1 LLGRLAG
8 DLHHELGPN
17 LLSVAVH
24 GSWVAGDFVEGRSGL
39 GVLVVLA
46 HDPDRTVL
54 GRVALVHQ
62 RLVRDY
68 PQWAEHIEVDYVSPA
83 AVADALEGRRDHS
96 MLRICPGELLHIDR
110 VSQQYMMNWR
120 SAVEHNQVLFGQP
133 PGDVLPWIDDHVVR
147 EAIADNLRQWPE
159 WSLDLRGAGGE
170 AYAVLT
176 VCRAAVLLRSGRF
189 ISKRAAAEELAATHP
204 QWAELIDWARHWWYA
219 GGLSIEPGRLRHRDQ
234 RRAGR
239 CAARAGR
246 RGRRGAAAT
255 LPRRPHP
262 GRRATG
268 TGASCGA
275 LRRRRPT
282 RGQRPARVTRRA
294 DPRPGRGERIEP
306 QRLTRLRLDPWK
318 VSHTHSIVSPGVAA
332 DGCGAR
338 S

>member
-1 LLGRLAG
+1 MATAGDLLGRLAG

-68 PQWAEHIEVDYVSPA
+68 PQWADHIEVDYVSPA

-204 QWAELIDWARHWWYA
+204 QWAELIGWARHWWYA
-219 GGLSIEPGRLRHRDQ
+219 GGLSIEPGRTDEVTAFVTAISDELADVLH
-234 RRAGR
+234 AP
-239 CAARAGR
+239 A
-246 RGRRGAAAT
+246 GAAAAA
-255 LPRRPHP
+255 PRPRSLAA
-262 GRRATG
+262 RILAAAQRE
-268 TGASCGA
+268 
-275 LRRRRPT
+275 RV
-282 RGQRPARVTRRA
+282 RPAARFAGAGQPEGSDLLVSLAARIR
-294 DPRPGRGERIEP
+294 GR
-306 QRLTRLRLDPWK
+306 D
-318 VSHTHSIVSPGVAA
+318 VAS
-332 DGCGAR
+332 GSSR
-338 S
+338 SA